1 MLADI
6 QRKEHEERERKEREE
21 ADKREKARLEAEL
34 KKQQEIERELQR
46 QRELEEEREE
56 QRKRE
61 LEKKEQAR
69 KELEKQRQLEWENQK
84 LQEMEQ
90 ERQREQDRL
99 LKLKG
104 QNQTLTIELESLNSK
119 VKELSQKIC
128 DTRVGV
134 TNVKSV
140 IDGMRTTRDTQM
152 SEMTQLKARIK
163 EQNQRLVQLSQEK
176 AKLDAKSKA
185 NPAADDHAVFSNK
198 QVSLFLSPHT
208 IQLHFENFL
217 LIFMRHIFDS

>member
-1 MLADI
+1 M
-6 QRKEHEERERKEREE
+6 
-21 ADKREKARLEAEL
+21 
-34 KKQQEIERELQR
+34 
-46 QRELEEEREE
+46 
-56 QRKRE
+56 
-61 LEKKEQAR
+61 
-69 KELEKQRQLEWENQK
+69 EKQRQNEWESQK
-84 LQEMEQ
+84 MQDLEQ

-104 QNQTLTIELESLNSK
+104 QNQTLTIELGTLNGK

-152 SEMTQLKARIK
+152 SEMTQLKSRIK

-176 AKLDAKSKA
+176 VKLDAKSK
-185 NPAADDHAVFSNK
+185 NSDPSADSAVVFSNK
-198 QVSLFLSPHT
+198 QVS
-208 IQLHFENFL
+208 IQLN
-217 LIFMRHIFDS
+217 

>member
-1 MLADI
+1 
-6 QRKEHEERERKEREE
+6 
-21 ADKREKARLEAEL
+21 
-34 KKQQEIERELQR
+34 
-46 QRELEEEREE
+46 
-56 QRKRE
+56 
-61 LEKKEQAR
+61 
-69 KELEKQRQLEWENQK
+69 
-84 LQEMEQ
+84 MEQ

-163 EQNQRLVQLSQEK
+163 DQNQRLVQLSQEK
-176 AKLDAKSKA
+176 AKLDAKTKA
-185 NPAADDHAVFSNK
+185 NPASDDQAVFSNK
-198 QVSLFLSPHT
+198 QVSLLSLSSLLPVTFSQFSFVFHT
-208 IQLHFENFL
+208 HKKI
-217 LIFMRHIFDS
+217 SW